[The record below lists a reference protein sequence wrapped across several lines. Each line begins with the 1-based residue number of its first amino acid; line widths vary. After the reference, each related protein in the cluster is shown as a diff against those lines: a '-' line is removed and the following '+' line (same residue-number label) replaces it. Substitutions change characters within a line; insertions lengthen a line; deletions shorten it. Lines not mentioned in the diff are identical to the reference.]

1 MRRSEAVKQVWGMS
15 VAQLVILVLSFLA
28 IGTMVIL
35 GGIALHEIEEIEERA
50 LMQSN
55 ALCAIPTP
63 VNPCD
68 DKNDCTLDFVSQANS
83 VCAPTCNNK
92 PLFNGAP
99 CADACLLPESG
110 VCNTGECH
118 GACAGS
124 CVGLDHSTCPEVTY
138 DASVVAAM
146 VAFPEINSQKICYG
160 SVCWYVL
167 GPVDRLLFRAPSS
180 VLSEAEGRFELA
192 PHMDQLCAELLNSTA
207 TNVKCLQ
214 SFYNV
219 QKRIILTKRQIP
231 VDYQG
236 SCFYRYSCANTDI
249 LLL

>member
-35 GGIALHEIEEIEERA
+35 GGIAFHEIEEIEERA

-99 CADACLLPESG
+99 CADACFLPESG
-110 VCNTGECH
+110 VCNIGVCH

-124 CVGLDHSTCPEVTY
+124 CVDVDGSTCPNITY
-138 DASVVAAM
+138 DASVISAM
-146 VAFPEINSQKICYG
+146 ISIPSITSQKLCYG

-167 GPVDRLLFRAPSS
+167 GPVDQFLFRAQPGVMPDSQNQY
-180 VLSEAEGRFELA
+180 ELA
-192 PHMDQLCAELLNSTA
+192 PHMNQLCAELLNSTA
-207 TNVKCLQ
+207 VNTKCLQ
-214 SFYNV
+214 SFFNV
-219 QKRIILTKRQIP
+219 RNDLMLTKRQIP
-231 VDYQG
+231 VIPHG
-236 SCFYRYSCANTDI
+236 SCFYRYSCANTD
-249 LLL
+249 LLLL